1 MKNVISGLS
10 CRQPIFLRRSDKNY
24 EREKIDGLGSEIHRH
39 RDFDCPTYEDQYG
52 RFWKDLNLGKSEKP
66 DLYSTTRNDLDGE
79 PVSHIQQEYTFEL
92 EPFRRSPYEFQ
103 YMMLSRMQRDC
114 EYFLGYGNR
123 SVTILSESDPQHHIN
138 RMKEL
143 WKELPAD
150 GKPEWLTWEQL
161 LNYEKELCN
170 E

>member
-1 MKNVISGLS
+1 MK
-10 CRQPIFLRRSDKNY
+10 
-24 EREKIDGLGSEIHRH
+24 EKKSTVLALKFIGID
-39 RDFDCPTYEDQYG
+39 DFDCPTYEDQYG
-52 RFWKDLNLGKSEKP
+52 RFWKDLNLGKSETP

-79 PVSHIQQEYTFEL
+79 PVSHIQQEYTFES
-92 EPFRRSPYEFQ
+92 EPFRRFPYEFQ

-123 SVTILSESDPQHHIN
+123 SVTILSESDPQHHIDH
-138 RMKEL
+138 MKEL

>member
-1 MKNVISGLS
+1 M
-10 CRQPIFLRRSDKNY
+10 
-24 EREKIDGLGSEIHRH
+24 EEKKQSVLTLKFIGID
-39 RDFDCPTYEDQYG
+39 DFSCPTYEDQYG
-52 RFWKDLNLGKSEKP
+52 QLTP

-79 PVSHIQQEYTFEL
+79 PVSHIQQEYTFES

-103 YMMLSRMQRDC
+103 YMMLSRLQSDC

-123 SVTILSESDPQHHIN
+123 SVTILSGNDPQHHMN

-161 LNYEKELCN
+161 LNYEKAICN

>member
-1 MKNVISGLS
+1 M
-10 CRQPIFLRRSDKNY
+10 
-24 EREKIDGLGSEIHRH
+24 EEKKQTVLTLKFIGID
-39 RDFDCPTYEDQYG
+39 DFSCPTYEDQYG
-52 RFWKDLNLGKSEKP
+52 RFWKDLNLGKSETP
-66 DLYSTTRNDLDGE
+66 DLYSTT
-79 PVSHIQQEYTFEL
+79 IQQEYTFES
-92 EPFRRSPYEFQ
+92 EPFRRNPYEFQ
-103 YMMLSRMQRDC
+103 YMMLSRMQSDC

-123 SVTILSESDPQHHIN
+123 SVTILSESNPQQHIN

-143 WKELPAD
+143 WEGLPSD

>member
-1 MKNVISGLS
+1 
-10 CRQPIFLRRSDKNY
+10 
-24 EREKIDGLGSEIHRH
+24 
-39 RDFDCPTYEDQYG
+39 
-52 RFWKDLNLGKSEKP
+52 
-66 DLYSTTRNDLDGE
+66 
-79 PVSHIQQEYTFEL
+79 
-92 EPFRRSPYEFQ
+92 
-103 YMMLSRMQRDC
+103 MMLSRMQRDC

-123 SVTILSESDPQHHIN
+123 SVTILSESDPQHHID

-170 E
+170 NNHNDYEGSSNQGGPSLAKEDDVL

>member
-1 MKNVISGLS
+1 M
-10 CRQPIFLRRSDKNY
+10 
-24 EREKIDGLGSEIHRH
+24 EEKKQTVLTLKFIGID
-39 RDFDCPTYEDQYG
+39 DFSCPTYEDQYG

-79 PVSHIQQEYTFEL
+79 PVSHIRQEYTFES
-92 EPFRRSPYEFQ
+92 EPFRRNPNEFQ

-123 SVTILSESDPQHHIN
+123 SVTILSESDPQHHID

>member
-1 MKNVISGLS
+1 MK
-10 CRQPIFLRRSDKNY
+10 
-24 EREKIDGLGSEIHRH
+24 EKKSTVLALKFIGID
-39 RDFDCPTYEDQYG
+39 DFDCPTYEDQYG
-52 RFWKDLNLGKSEKP
+52 RFWKDLNLGKSETP

-79 PVSHIQQEYTFEL
+79 PVSHIQQEYTFEP

-123 SVTILSESDPQHHIN
+123 SVTILSESDPQHHMN

>member
-1 MKNVISGLS
+1 M
-10 CRQPIFLRRSDKNY
+10 
-24 EREKIDGLGSEIHRH
+24 
-39 RDFDCPTYEDQYG
+39 
-52 RFWKDLNLGKSEKP
+52 
-66 DLYSTTRNDLDGE
+66 
-79 PVSHIQQEYTFEL
+79 
-92 EPFRRSPYEFQ
+92 
-103 YMMLSRMQRDC
+103 
-114 EYFLGYGNR
+114 
-123 SVTILSESDPQHHIN
+123 N

>member
-1 MKNVISGLS
+1 M
-10 CRQPIFLRRSDKNY
+10 
-24 EREKIDGLGSEIHRH
+24 EEKKQTVLTLKFIGID
-39 RDFDCPTYEDQYG
+39 DFDCPTYADQYG
-52 RFWKDLNLGKSEKP
+52 RFWKDLNLGKSETP

-79 PVSHIQQEYTFEL
+79 PVSHIQQEYIFES

-103 YMMLSRMQRDC
+103 YRMLSKLQSDC
-114 EYFLGYGNR
+114 EYYLGYGCR
-123 SVTILSESDPQHHIN
+123 SAVILSGNDPQHHID

-143 WKELPAD
+143 WEELPAD

-161 LNYEKELCN
+161 LTYEKAMCN